1 MALVWAV
8 DPSPL
13 SVPLGQ
19 SPEPVAAAEPVFVAE
34 VVVAPPALEPE
45 LELDLLL
52 LLQADR
58 SRALVT
64 VRATAVE
71 ANRAP
76 GLKFTE

>member
-19 SPEPVAAAEPVFVAE
+19 SPEPVAAPEVEAAE

-52 LLQADR
+52 LLHADR

-76 GLKFTE
+76 GLNFTE